1 MKKLILAC
9 LTLFV
14 VTAVNAQNQTG
25 YQVGDLAS
33 DFNLKN
39 LDGKNVSLANYKNAK
54 GYIVIF
60 TCNTCPVSK
69 AYESRKEELH
79 KMYASKGYPVV
90 AINTNDPVASPG
102 DTYEKMQERAK
113 EKNFSFAYLLDPD
126 HVYTKKYGAMRTPH
140 VFVLQKTAKGN
151 EVAYIGAI
159 DNDQQLANPQRDN
172 YVQNAVNQLLKGEK
186 PSVASTKAIGCTIKW
201 KKEVSK

>member
-9 LTLFV
+9 LSMFLI
-14 VTAVNAQNQTG
+14 TAANAQNG

-39 LDGKNVSLANYKNAK
+39 VDGKNVSLANYKNAK
-54 GYIVIF
+54 GYIVVF

-69 AYESRKEELH
+69 AYEARIEALS
-79 KMYASKGYPVV
+79 KMYAAKGYPVV
-90 AINTNDPVASPG
+90 AINTNDPVTSPG
-102 DTYEKMQERAK
+102 DTYAKMQERAK
-113 EKNFSFAYLLDPD
+113 EKGFSFAYLEDPD
-126 HVYTKKYGAMRTPH
+126 HVFTKKYGAQRTPH

-159 DNDQQLANPQRDN
+159 DNDQQEANPQRDN

-201 KKEVSK
+201 KKEASR

>member
-9 LTLFV
+9 LTLFL
-14 VTAVNAQNQTG
+14 VNVANAQTG
-25 YQVGDLAS
+25 YQVGDIAS
-33 DFNLKN
+33 DFSLKN
-39 LDGKNVSLANYKNAK
+39 VDGKNVSLAGYKNAK

-69 AYESRKEELH
+69 AYESRKEELN
-79 KMYASKGYPVV
+79 KLYASKGYPVI

-113 EKNFSFAYLLDPD
+113 EKGFSFAYLLDPD
-126 HVYTKKYGAMRTPH
+126 HVYTKKYGAQRTPH

-159 DNDQQLANPQRDN
+159 DNDQQLANPDREN

-186 PSVASTKAIGCTIKW
+186 PTVASTKAIGCTIKW

>member
-9 LTLFV
+9 LTIFL
-14 VTAVNAQNQTG
+14 VTAVNAQTG

-39 LDGKNVSLANYKNAK
+39 VDGKNISLANYKNAK
-54 GYIVIF
+54 GYIVVF

-69 AYESRKEELH
+69 AYENRVEELH

-102 DTYEKMQERAK
+102 DTYEKMQQRAK
-113 EKNFSFAYLLDPD
+113 EKDFSFAYLVDPD
-126 HVYTKKYGAMRTPH
+126 HVYTKKYGAQRTPH
-140 VFVLQKTAKGN
+140 VFVLQKTTKGN
-151 EVAYIGAI
+151 EVSYIGAI
-159 DNDQQLANPQRDN
+159 DNDQQLANPDREN

-186 PSVASTKAIGCTIKW
+186 PSVSSTKAIGCTIKW

>member
-1 MKKLILAC
+1 MKKLIFAC
-9 LTLFV
+9 LSMLLI
-14 VTAVNAQNQTG
+14 TAVNAQNG

-39 LDGKNVSLANYKNAK
+39 VDGKNLSLANYKNAK
-54 GYIVIF
+54 GYIIVF

-69 AYESRKEELH
+69 AYEARVEALN
-79 KMYASKGYPVV
+79 KMYAAKGYPVV
-90 AINTNDPVASPG
+90 AVNTNDPVASPG
-102 DTYEKMQERAK
+102 DTYAKMQERAK
-113 EKNFSFAYLLDPD
+113 EKGFSFAYLEDPD
-126 HVYTKKYGAMRTPH
+126 HVFTKKYGAQRTPH
-140 VFVLQKTAKGN
+140 VFVLQKTTKGN

-159 DNDQQLANPQRDN
+159 DNDQQEANPQRDN

-201 KKEVSK
+201 KKEASR

>member
-9 LTLFV
+9 LSMFLV
-14 VTAVNAQNQTG
+14 SAVNAQTG

-39 LDGKNVSLANYKNAK
+39 VDGKNVSLANYKNAK
-54 GYIVIF
+54 GYIVVF

-69 AYESRKEELH
+69 AYEARVEALS
-79 KMYASKGYPVV
+79 KMYATKGYPVV

-102 DTYEKMQERAK
+102 DTYAKMQERAK
-113 EKNFSFAYLLDPD
+113 EKSFSFAYLEDPN
-126 HVYTKKYGAMRTPH
+126 HVFTKKYGAQRTPH

-159 DNDQQLANPQRDN
+159 DNDQQEANPQRDN

-186 PSVASTKAIGCTIKW
+186 PNVASTKAIGCTIKW
-201 KKEVSK
+201 KKEASR

>member
-9 LTLFV
+9 LSMFLIS
-14 VTAVNAQNQTG
+14 AVNAQTG

-39 LDGKNVSLANYKNAK
+39 VDGKNVSLANYKNAK
-54 GYIVIF
+54 GYIVVF

-69 AYESRKEELH
+69 AYESRVEALN
-79 KMYASKGYPVV
+79 KMYAAKGYPVV
-90 AINTNDPVASPG
+90 AVNTNDPVASPG
-102 DTYEKMQERAK
+102 DTYTKMQERAK
-113 EKNFSFAYLLDPD
+113 EKSFSFAYLEDPN
-126 HVYTKKYGAMRTPH
+126 HVFTKKYGAQRTPH

-159 DNDQQLANPQRDN
+159 DNDQQEANPQRDN

-201 KKEVSK
+201 KKEASK

>member
-9 LTLFV
+9 LILFLA
-14 VTAVNAQNQTG
+14 TAVNAQTG

-39 LDGKNVSLANYKNAK
+39 VDGKNVSLANYKNAK
-54 GYIVIF
+54 GYIVVF

-69 AYESRKEELH
+69 AYEARVEALNKL
-79 KMYASKGYPVV
+79 YAAKGYPVV

-102 DTYEKMQERAK
+102 DTYAKMQERAK
-113 EKNFSFAYLLDPD
+113 EKNFSFAYLEDAD

-159 DNDQQLANPQRDN
+159 DNDQQLANEQRDN

-186 PSVASTKAIGCTIKW
+186 PTVTSTKAIGCTIKW

>member
-1 MKKLILAC
+1 MKKLIMAC

-14 VTAVNAQNQTG
+14 VTAVNAQNG

-39 LDGKNVSLANYKNAK
+39 VDGKNISLGSYKNAK

-69 AYESRKEELH
+69 AYESRKEELN
-79 KMYASKGYPVV
+79 KMYAAKGYPVI

-102 DTYEKMQERAK
+102 DTFEKMQQRAK
-113 EKNFSFAYLLDPD
+113 EKGFSFAYLEDPN
-126 HVYTKKYGAMRTPH
+126 HVYTKKYGAQRTPH

-159 DNDQQLANPQRDN
+159 DNDQQLANDQRDN

>member
-1 MKKLILAC
+1 MKKLLLAC
-9 LTLFV
+9 LNILLA
-14 VTAVNAQNQTG
+14 TAVNAQIG

-39 LDGKNVSLANYKNAK
+39 VDGKNVSLASYKNAK
-54 GYIVIF
+54 GYIVVF

-69 AYESRKEELH
+69 AYETRVEALS
-79 KMYASKGYPVV
+79 KMYAVKGYPVV

-113 EKNFSFAYLLDPD
+113 EKGFSFAYLLDPD
-126 HVYTKKYGAMRTPH
+126 HVYTKKYGAQRTPH

-159 DNDQQLANPQRDN
+159 DNDQQEANAQRDN

-186 PSVASTKAIGCTIKW
+186 PALTSTKAIGCTIKW

>member
-9 LTLFV
+9 LSMFLIC
-14 VTAVNAQNQTG
+14 AVNAQTG

-39 LDGKNVSLANYKNAK
+39 VDGKNVSLASYKNAK
-54 GYIVIF
+54 GYIVVF

-69 AYESRKEELH
+69 AYESRVEALN
-79 KMYASKGYPVV
+79 KMYAAKGYPVIAV
-90 AINTNDPVASPG
+90 NTNDPVASPG
-102 DTYEKMQERAK
+102 DTYAKMQERAK
-113 EKNFSFAYLLDPD
+113 EKSFSFAYLEDPD
-126 HVYTKKYGAMRTPH
+126 HVFTKKYGAQRTPH

-159 DNDQQLANPQRDN
+159 DNDQQEANPQRDN

-201 KKEVSK
+201 KKEASK

>member
-1 MKKLILAC
+1 MKKLLLAC
-9 LTLFV
+9 LTILLA
-14 VTAVNAQNQTG
+14 TAVNAQTG

-39 LDGKNVSLANYKNAK
+39 VDGKNVSLASHKNAR
-54 GYIVIF
+54 GYILVF

-69 AYESRKEELH
+69 AYESRIEALN
-79 KMYASKGYPVV
+79 KMYAAKGYPVIAV
-90 AINTNDPVASPG
+90 NTNDPVASPG
-102 DTYEKMQERAK
+102 DTYTKMQERAK
-113 EKNFSFAYLLDPD
+113 EKNFSFAYLEDPD
-126 HVYTKKYGAMRTPH
+126 HIYTKKYGAMRTPH

-159 DNDQQLANPQRDN
+159 DNDQQEANPQRDN
-172 YVQNAVNQLLKGEK
+172 YVQNAVNKLLKGEK
-186 PSVASTKAIGCTIKW
+186 PSVTSTKAIGCTIKW

>member
-9 LTLFV
+9 LALFLAV
-14 VTAVNAQNQTG
+14 AVNAQAQTG

-39 LDGKNVSLANYKNAK
+39 VDGKQVSLASYKNAK

-69 AYESRKEELH
+69 AYETRKEELN
-79 KMYASKGYPVV
+79 KMYAAKGYPVI

-102 DTYEKMQERAK
+102 DTYEKMQQRAK
-113 EKNFSFAYLLDPD
+113 DKKFSFAYLVDPD
-126 HVYTKKYGAMRTPH
+126 QVYTKKYGAQRTPH
-140 VFVLQKTAKGN
+140 VFVLQKTKKGN

-159 DNDQQLANPQRDN
+159 DNDQQLANPQREI
-172 YVQNAVNQLLKGEK
+172 YVQKAVNQLLKGEQ
-186 PSVASTKAIGCTIKW
+186 PSVTFTKAIGCTIKW
-201 KKEVSK
+201 KKELGE

>member
-1 MKKLILAC
+1 MKKLMLTC
-9 LTLFV
+9 LSMFLI
-14 VTAVNAQNQTG
+14 TALSAQNG
-25 YQVGDLAS
+25 YQVGDLAA

-39 LDGKNVSLANYKNAK
+39 VDGKNVSLSNYKNAK
-54 GYIVIF
+54 GYIVVF

-69 AYESRKEELH
+69 AYEARVEALN
-79 KMYASKGYPVV
+79 KMYAAKGYPVV

-102 DTYEKMQERAK
+102 DTYEKMQQRAK
-113 EKNFSFAYLLDPD
+113 EKGFSFAYLEDPE
-126 HVYTKKYGAMRTPH
+126 HVYTKKYGAARTPH

-159 DNDQQLANPQRDN
+159 DNDQQEANDQREN
-172 YVQNAVNQLLKGEK
+172 YVQNAVNLLLKGEK
-186 PSVASTKAIGCTIKW
+186 PTVTSTKAIGCTIKW

>member
-1 MKKLILAC
+1 MKKLLLAC
-9 LTLFV
+9 LTIFLA
-14 VTAVNAQNQTG
+14 TAVNAQTG

-39 LDGKNVSLANYKNAK
+39 VDGKNISLASHKNAK
-54 GYIVIF
+54 GYIVVF

-69 AYESRKEELH
+69 AYEARVEALNKT
-79 KMYASKGYPVV
+79 YASKGYPVV
-90 AINTNDPVASPG
+90 AVNTNDPVASPG

-113 EKNFSFAYLLDPD
+113 EKGFSFAYLLDPN
-126 HVYTKKYGAMRTPH
+126 HTYTKKYGAQRTPH

-151 EVAYIGAI
+151 EVAYVGAI
-159 DNDQQLANPQRDN
+159 DNDQQEANAQRDN

>member
-9 LTLFV
+9 LSMFLV
-14 VTAVNAQNQTG
+14 AAVNAQTG
-25 YQVGDLAS
+25 YQVGDMAS

-39 LDGKNVSLANYKNAK
+39 VDGKNVSLANYKNAK
-54 GYIVIF
+54 GYIVVF

-69 AYESRKEELH
+69 AYESRVEALN
-79 KMYASKGYPVV
+79 KMYAAKGYPVV
-90 AINTNDPVASPG
+90 ALNTNDPVASPG
-102 DTYEKMQERAK
+102 DTYAKMQERAK
-113 EKNFSFAYLLDPD
+113 EKGFSFAYLEDPN
-126 HVYTKKYGAMRTPH
+126 HVFTKKYGAQRTPH

-159 DNDQQLANPQRDN
+159 DNDQQEANPQRDN

-201 KKEVSK
+201 KKEASK

>member
-1 MKKLILAC
+1 MKKLMLTC
-9 LTLFV
+9 LSMFLI
-14 VTAVNAQNQTG
+14 TALSAQNG
-25 YQVGDLAS
+25 YQVGDLAA

-39 LDGKNVSLANYKNAK
+39 VDGKNVSLSNYKNAK
-54 GYIVIF
+54 GYIVVF

-69 AYESRKEELH
+69 AYEARVEALNKI
-79 KMYASKGYPVV
+79 YAAKGYPVV

-102 DTYEKMQERAK
+102 DTYEKMQQRAK
-113 EKNFSFAYLLDPD
+113 EKGFSFAYLEDPD
-126 HVYTKKYGAMRTPH
+126 HVYTKKYGAARTPH

-159 DNDQQLANPQRDN
+159 DNDQQEANDQREN
-172 YVQNAVNQLLKGEK
+172 YVQNAVNLLLKGEK
-186 PSVASTKAIGCTIKW
+186 PTVTSTKAIGCTIKW